1 MEESYVRLWLI
12 VFKQSV
18 MLQKCLQAQ
27 CKRPQMPLFLVVVL
41 ILSTYGY
48 CNYNN
53 LKMKKK
59 PYIYTYITLQV
70 DFTVLIHECMYHIG
84 G

>member
-1 MEESYVRLWLI
+1 MKEPYVRLRLI

-27 CKRPQMPLFLVVVL
+27 CKRTQMPLFLVVVL

-53 LKMKKK
+53 LKMKKH
-59 PYIYTYITLQV
+59 IYTHVLYYRWTLQS
-70 DFTVLIHECMYHIG
+70 
-84 G
+84 